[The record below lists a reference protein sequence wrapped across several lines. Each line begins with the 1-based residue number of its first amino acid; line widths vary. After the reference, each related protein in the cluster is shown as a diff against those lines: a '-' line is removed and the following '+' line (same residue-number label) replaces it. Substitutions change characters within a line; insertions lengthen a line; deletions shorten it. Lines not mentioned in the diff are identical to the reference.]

1 MINNRAQSA
10 VEFMIIIAFAIS
22 FLIGIIVAIEA
33 SRSDKVQEE
42 RDKFMNQVA
51 LSIVDEINLA
61 SGSTDGYAR
70 QFKVPGSALGVE
82 FNASIVY
89 GSVYLRSY
97 DGRHALAYE
106 VQNVSG
112 DLMIGNNLI
121 ERING
126 SVYLNRV

>member
-1 MINNRAQSA
+1 MIHNRAQSA

-42 RDKFMNQVA
+42 RDKFMNQAA

-82 FNASIVY
+82 FNASIIE

-112 DLMIGNNLI
+112 DLVIGNNLI